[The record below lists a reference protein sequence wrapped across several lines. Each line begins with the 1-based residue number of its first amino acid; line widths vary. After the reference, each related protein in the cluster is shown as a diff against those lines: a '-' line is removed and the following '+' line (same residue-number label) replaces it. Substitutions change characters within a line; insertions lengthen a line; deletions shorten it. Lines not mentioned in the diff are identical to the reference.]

1 MIDAYERFNDALK
14 RKETIILTGECTV
27 EYSGRAESYLP
38 RGERIIIIK
47 EDSSL
52 LIHKPTGSA
61 PVNYMKGQTSHWIAL
76 EGEHLILKSKNES
89 LKEYMSIVFH
99 NIHFIESRKLHDGE
113 DISLQGNERDY
124 SDYIAEHPHLI
135 EDGFTTISR
144 EEQTKFGFIDIMG
157 YDKNN
162 ILVVIECK
170 RFKSGPNAVQQLRRY
185 VEKIKKAKGLMKVRG
200 ILVSPEITKNALAM
214 LNEWGF
220 SYKKIEPPK
229 FLEKHKRDQKKLG
242 EY

>member
-1 MIDAYERFNDALK
+1 MIDIYGKFSTALK
-14 RKETIILTGECTV
+14 KKDTIILTGECTV

-38 RGERIIIIK
+38 IGERIIIIK

-61 PVNYMKGQTSHWIAL
+61 PVNYMKGQTTHRISI
-76 EGEHLILKSKNES
+76 EDEHIVLKSNNES
-89 LKEYMSIVFH
+89 LKEYMRIVFH
-99 NIHFIESRKLHDGE
+99 KIHFIETRKLYDGE
-113 DISLQGNERDY
+113 GISLQGNERDY
-124 SDYIAEHPHLI
+124 SDYIAEHPFLV
-135 EDGFTTISR
+135 EDGFTTVSR
-144 EEQTKFGFIDIMG
+144 EEKTKFGFIDIMG

-170 RFKSGPNAVQQLRRY
+170 RFKSGPSAVQQLRRY
-185 VEKIKKAKGLMKVRG
+185 VEKIKKAKGLMRVRG
-200 ILVSPEITKNALAM
+200 ILVSPDITKNALAM

-229 FLEKHKRDQKKLG
+229 FLEKHKKNQKKLG